1 MKENEK
7 VEFKK
12 STSEINEAM
21 NSVSAILNKH
31 RGGTIYF
38 GLKNDGTPFKF
49 QINDSTVRD
58 VSRKIFEAI
67 KPQIFPIIEVVN
79 IEGTDV
85 IKVEFS
91 GDDIPYSSF
100 GKYYIRTADEDREL
114 TPQALRKI
122 MINKEY
128 EENWEE
134 KISIDTIDDIDETT
148 LEKFRKKAMN
158 CGRLANLE
166 YTNIELLKK
175 LNLVANGRLNNA
187 GRLLFSKNNP
197 IVLKMAVFAT
207 NEKKTFLDLTRVEGN
222 IFQLID
228 KAMKYL
234 VENLRW
240 RVELSSDNIH
250 RDEIP
255 EIPIEALREIVVNSF
270 THARY
275 DVQIQHEIDIFSDRV
290 VISNPGSFAND
301 YNPEDFA
308 LSNMNSFLRNEKIA
322 KVLYLCKDVESFG
335 TGFNKIYSLC
345 KKANVKLGYNK
356 YDEYFSFIFFRED
369 RNVVTN
375 VVTNVVLNENEK
387 IVLDLLKNDN
397 YLTALKISE
406 LTNKSSRNIQRI
418 LDSLKNKGLIERSG
432 SNKNGFW
439 KVKI

>member
-1 MKENEK
+1 MKEDELI
-7 VEFKK
+7 EFKK
-12 STSEINEAM
+12 TTSELNEAM
-21 NSVSAILNKH
+21 NSISAILNKH
-31 RGGTIYF
+31 RRGTLYF
-38 GLKNDGTPFKF
+38 GLKNDGTPFRF

-67 KPQIFPIIEVVN
+67 KPQIFPIIEVIN
-79 IEGTDV
+79 IAGIDV

-91 GDDIPYSSF
+91 GDDTPYSSF
-100 GKYYIRTADEDREL
+100 GKYYIRIADEDREL

-122 MINKEY
+122 MIDKEY

-134 KISIDTIDDIDETT
+134 KISMDSIDDIDKATF
-148 LEKFRKKAMN
+148 EKFKKKALS
-158 CGRLANLE
+158 CGRLSDLE
-166 YTNIELLKK
+166 YTNLELLKK
-175 LNLVANGRLNNA
+175 LNLVVNGKLNNA

-240 RVELSSDNIH
+240 RVKLSDDHIH
-250 RDEIP
+250 RNEIP
-255 EIPIEALREIVVNSF
+255 EVPLEALREIVVNSF

-301 YNPEDFA
+301 YTPEDFA
-308 LSNMNSFLRNEKIA
+308 ISNMNSFLRNEKIA

-345 KKANVKLGYNK
+345 KEENVRLGYEK
-356 YDEYFSFIFFRED
+356 FDEFFNFIFYRED

-375 VVTNVVLNENEK
+375 VVTNVALNENEK
-387 IVLDLLKNDN
+387 QVLELLRSDN
-397 YLTALKISE
+397 YLTASKISE
-406 LTNKSSRNIQRI
+406 MIDKSSRNIQRI
-418 LDSLKNKGLIERSG
+418 MDSLKNKGLIERIG
-432 SNKNGFW
+432 SNKTGYW
-439 KVKI
+439 KVK

>member
-7 VEFKK
+7 IEFKK

-79 IEGTDV
+79 IEGVDV

-148 LEKFRKKAMN
+148 LEKFRKKALN

-175 LNLVANGRLNNA
+175 LNLVANDKLNNA

-240 RVELSSDNIH
+240 RVELSNDNIH

-308 LSNMNSFLRNEKIA
+308 LSNMNSFLRNEKLQKFYICV
-322 KVLYLCKDVESFG
+322 KMLNHLEQDLIKFIHYV
-335 TGFNKIYSLC
+335 
-345 KKANVKLGYNK
+345 KKQM
-356 YDEYFSFIFFRED
+356 
-369 RNVVTN
+369 
-375 VVTNVVLNENEK
+375 LN
-387 IVLDLLKNDN
+387 
-397 YLTALKISE
+397 
-406 LTNKSSRNIQRI
+406 
-418 LDSLKNKGLIERSG
+418 
-432 SNKNGFW
+432 
-439 KVKI
+439 

>member
-1 MKENEK
+1 MKENERI
-7 VEFKK
+7 EFKK

-21 NSVSAILNKH
+21 NSISAILNKH
-31 RGGTIYF
+31 RSGTIYF

-49 QINDSTVRD
+49 QINESTIRD
-58 VSRKIFEAI
+58 VSRKIFEVI
-67 KPQIFPIIEVVN
+67 KPQIFPIIEVIN
-79 IEGTDV
+79 IEGIEV

-134 KISIDTIDDIDETT
+134 KISVETIDDIDELT
-148 LEKFRKKAMN
+148 LEKFRKKASN
-158 CGRLANLE
+158 CERLIDLE
-166 YTNIELLKK
+166 YSNVELLKK
-175 LNLVANGRLNNA
+175 LNLIASGKLNNA

-240 RVELSSDNIH
+240 RVEMSDDNIH
-250 RDEIP
+250 RNEIP

-275 DVQIQHEIDIFSDRV
+275 DIQIQHEIDIFSDRV
-290 VISNPGSFAND
+290 AVSNPGSFAND
-301 YNPEDFA
+301 YDPEDFA
-308 LSNMNSFLRNEKIA
+308 MSNMNSFLRNEKIA

-356 YDEYFSFIFFRED
+356 YDEYFNFIFYRED

-375 VVTNVVLNENEK
+375 VVTNVVLNDNEK
-387 IVLDLLKNDN
+387 HILELLRNDN
-397 YLTALKISE
+397 SLTASKISE
-406 LTNKSSRNIQRI
+406 MISQSSRNIQRI
-418 LDSLKNKGLIERSG
+418 MDSLRNKGLIERIG
-432 SNKNGFW
+432 SNKSGYWN
-439 KVKI
+439 VK

>member
-1 MKENEK
+1 MKENELI
-7 VEFKK
+7 EFKK
-12 STSEINEAM
+12 TTSELNEAM
-21 NSVSAILNKH
+21 NSISAILNKH
-31 RGGTIYF
+31 RRGTLYF
-38 GLKNDGTPFKF
+38 GLKNDGTPFRF

-67 KPQIFPIIEVVN
+67 KPQIFPIIEVIN
-79 IEGTDV
+79 IAGIDV

-91 GDDIPYSSF
+91 GDDTPYSSF
-100 GKYYIRTADEDREL
+100 GKYYIRIADEDREL

-122 MINKEY
+122 MIDKEY

-134 KISIDTIDDIDETT
+134 KISMDSIDDIDEVTF
-148 LEKFRKKAMN
+148 EKFKKKALS
-158 CGRLANLE
+158 CGRLSDLE
-166 YTNIELLKK
+166 YTNLELLKK
-175 LNLVANGRLNNA
+175 LNLVVNGKLNNA

-240 RVELSSDNIH
+240 RVKLSDDHIH

-255 EIPIEALREIVVNSF
+255 EVPIEALREIVVNSF

-301 YNPEDFA
+301 YTPEDFA
-308 LSNMNSFLRNEKIA
+308 ISNMNSFLRNEKIA

-345 KKANVKLGYNK
+345 KEANVRLGYEK
-356 YDEYFSFIFFRED
+356 FDEFFSFIFYRED

-387 IVLDLLKNDN
+387 QILELLRSNN
-397 YLTALKISE
+397 YLTASKISE
-406 LTNKSSRNIQRI
+406 MIDKSSRNIQRI
-418 LDSLKNKGLIERSG
+418 MDSLKNKGLIERIG
-432 SNKNGFW
+432 SNKTGYW
-439 KVKI
+439 KVK

>member
-1 MKENEK
+1 
-7 VEFKK
+7 
-12 STSEINEAM
+12 M
-21 NSVSAILNKH
+21 NSISAILNKH
-31 RGGTIYF
+31 RRGTLYF
-38 GLKNDGTPFKF
+38 GLKNDGTPFRF

-67 KPQIFPIIEVVN
+67 KPQIFPIIEVIN
-79 IEGTDV
+79 IAGIDV

-91 GDDIPYSSF
+91 GDDTPYSSF
-100 GKYYIRTADEDREL
+100 GKYYIRIADEDREL

-122 MINKEY
+122 MIDKEY

-134 KISIDTIDDIDETT
+134 KISSDSIYDIDEVTF
-148 LEKFRKKAMN
+148 EKFRKKALS
-158 CGRLANLE
+158 CGRLSDLE
-166 YTNIELLKK
+166 YTNLELLKK
-175 LNLVANGRLNNA
+175 LNLVVNGKLNNA

-240 RVELSSDNIH
+240 RVKLSDDHIH

-255 EIPIEALREIVVNSF
+255 EVPIEALREIVVNSF

-301 YNPEDFA
+301 YTPEDFA
-308 LSNMNSFLRNEKIA
+308 ISNMNSFLRNEKIA

-345 KKANVKLGYNK
+345 KEANVRLGYEK
-356 YDEYFSFIFFRED
+356 FDEFFSFIFYRED

-375 VVTNVVLNENEK
+375 VVTNVVLNEKEK
-387 IVLDLLKNDN
+387 QILDLLRSNN
-397 YLTALKISE
+397 YLTASKISE
-406 LTNKSSRNIQRI
+406 MIDKSSRNIQRI
-418 LDSLKNKGLIERSG
+418 MDSLKNKGLIERIG
-432 SNKNGFW
+432 SNKTGYW
-439 KVKI
+439 KVK

>member
-1 MKENEK
+1 MKENERI
-7 VEFKK
+7 EFKK

-21 NSVSAILNKH
+21 NSISAILNKH
-31 RGGTIYF
+31 RSGIIYF

-49 QINDSTVRD
+49 QINESTIRD
-58 VSRKIFEAI
+58 VSRKIFEVI
-67 KPQIFPIIEVVN
+67 KPQIFPIIEVIN
-79 IEGTDV
+79 IEGIEV

-134 KISIDTIDDIDETT
+134 KISVETIDDIDELT
-148 LEKFRKKAMN
+148 LEKFRKKASN
-158 CGRLANLE
+158 CGRLIDLE
-166 YTNIELLKK
+166 YSNVELLKK
-175 LNLVANGRLNNA
+175 LNLIANGKLNNA

-240 RVELSSDNIH
+240 RVEMSDDNIH
-250 RDEIP
+250 RNEIP

-275 DVQIQHEIDIFSDRV
+275 DIQIQHEIDIFSDRV
-290 VISNPGSFAND
+290 VVTNPGSFAND
-301 YNPEDFA
+301 YDPEDFA
-308 LSNMNSFLRNEKIA
+308 MSNMNSFLRNEKIA

-356 YDEYFSFIFFRED
+356 YDEYFNFIFYRED

-375 VVTNVVLNENEK
+375 VVTNVVLNDNEK
-387 IVLDLLKNDN
+387 HILELLRNDN
-397 YLTALKISE
+397 FLTASKISE
-406 LTNKSSRNIQRI
+406 MINQSSRNIQRI
-418 LDSLKNKGLIERSG
+418 MDSLRNKGLIERIG
-432 SNKNGFW
+432 SNKSGYWN
-439 KVKI
+439 VK

>member
-1 MKENEK
+1 MKENEQI
-7 VEFKK
+7 EFKK
-12 STSEINEAM
+12 TTSELNEAM
-21 NSVSAILNKH
+21 NSISAILNKH
-31 RGGTIYF
+31 RRGTLYF
-38 GLKNDGTPFKF
+38 GLKNDGTPFRF

-67 KPQIFPIIEVVN
+67 KPQIFPIIEVIN
-79 IEGTDV
+79 IAGIDV

-91 GDDIPYSSF
+91 GDDTPYSSF
-100 GKYYIRTADEDREL
+100 GKYYIRIADEDREL

-122 MINKEY
+122 MIDKEY

-134 KISIDTIDDIDETT
+134 KISSDSIYDIDEVTF
-148 LEKFRKKAMN
+148 EKFRKKALS
-158 CGRLANLE
+158 CGRLSDLE
-166 YTNIELLKK
+166 YTNLELLKK
-175 LNLVANGRLNNA
+175 LNLVVNGKLNNA

-240 RVELSSDNIH
+240 RVKLSDDHIH

-255 EIPIEALREIVVNSF
+255 EVPIEALREIVVNSF

-301 YNPEDFA
+301 YTPEDFA
-308 LSNMNSFLRNEKIA
+308 ISNMNSFLRNEKIA

-345 KKANVKLGYNK
+345 KEANVRLGYEK
-356 YDEYFSFIFFRED
+356 FDEFFSSIFYRED

-375 VVTNVVLNENEK
+375 VVTNVVLNEKEK
-387 IVLDLLKNDN
+387 QILDLLRSNN
-397 YLTALKISE
+397 YLTASKISE
-406 LTNKSSRNIQRI
+406 MIDKSSRNIQRI
-418 LDSLKNKGLIERSG
+418 MDSLKNKGLIERIG
-432 SNKNGFW
+432 SNKTGYW
-439 KVKI
+439 KVK

>member
-1 MKENEK
+1 MKENERI
-7 VEFKK
+7 EFKK

-21 NSVSAILNKH
+21 NSISAILNKH
-31 RGGTIYF
+31 RSGIIYF

-49 QINDSTVRD
+49 QINESTIRD
-58 VSRKIFEAI
+58 VSRKIFEVI
-67 KPQIFPIIEVVN
+67 KPQIFPIIEVIN
-79 IEGTDV
+79 IEGIEV
-85 IKVEFS
+85 IKVEFF

-134 KISIDTIDDIDETT
+134 KISVETIDDIDELT
-148 LEKFRKKAMN
+148 LEKFRKKASN
-158 CGRLANLE
+158 CGRLIDLE
-166 YTNIELLKK
+166 YSNVELLKK
-175 LNLVANGRLNNA
+175 LNLIANGKLNNA

-240 RVELSSDNIH
+240 RVEMSDDNIH
-250 RDEIP
+250 RNEIP

-275 DVQIQHEIDIFSDRV
+275 DIQIQHEIDIFSDRV
-290 VISNPGSFAND
+290 VVSNPGSFAND
-301 YNPEDFA
+301 YDPEDFA
-308 LSNMNSFLRNEKIA
+308 MSNMNSFLRNEKIA

-356 YDEYFSFIFFRED
+356 YDEYFNFIFYRED

-375 VVTNVVLNENEK
+375 VVTNVVLNDNEK
-387 IVLDLLKNDN
+387 HILELLRNDN
-397 YLTALKISE
+397 FLTASKISE
-406 LTNKSSRNIQRI
+406 MINQSSRNIQRI
-418 LDSLKNKGLIERSG
+418 MDSLRNKGLIERIG
-432 SNKNGFW
+432 SNKSGYWN
-439 KVKI
+439 VK

>member
-1 MKENEK
+1 MKENELI
-7 VEFKK
+7 EFKK
-12 STSEINEAM
+12 TTSELNEAM
-21 NSVSAILNKH
+21 NSISAILNKH
-31 RGGTIYF
+31 RRGTLYF
-38 GLKNDGTPFKF
+38 GLKNDGTPFRF
-49 QINDSTVRD
+49 QITDSTVRD

-67 KPQIFPIIEVVN
+67 KPQIFPIIEVIN
-79 IEGTDV
+79 IEGIDV

-91 GDDIPYSSF
+91 GDDTPYSSF
-100 GKYYIRTADEDREL
+100 GKYYIRIADEDREL

-122 MINKEY
+122 MIDKEY

-134 KISIDTIDDIDETT
+134 KISIDSIDDIDEVTF
-148 LEKFRKKAMN
+148 EKFKKKALS
-158 CGRLANLE
+158 CGRLSDLE
-166 YTNIELLKK
+166 YTNLELLKK
-175 LNLVANGRLNNA
+175 LNLVVNGKLNNA
-187 GRLLFSKNNP
+187 GKLLFSKNNP

-240 RVELSSDNIH
+240 RVKLSDDHIH

-255 EIPIEALREIVVNSF
+255 EVPIEALREIVVNSF

-301 YNPEDFA
+301 YTPEDFA
-308 LSNMNSFLRNEKIA
+308 ISNMNSFLRNEKIA

-345 KKANVKLGYNK
+345 KEANVRLGYEK
-356 YDEYFSFIFFRED
+356 FDEFFSFIFYRED

-387 IVLDLLKNDN
+387 QILELLRSNN
-397 YLTALKISE
+397 YLTASKISE
-406 LTNKSSRNIQRI
+406 MIDKSSRNIQRI
-418 LDSLKNKGLIERSG
+418 MDSLKNKGLIERIG
-432 SNKNGFW
+432 SNKTGYW
-439 KVKI
+439 KVK

>member
-1 MKENEK
+1 MKENEQI
-7 VEFKK
+7 EFKK
-12 STSEINEAM
+12 TTSELNEAM
-21 NSVSAILNKH
+21 NSISAILNKH
-31 RGGTIYF
+31 RRGTLYF
-38 GLKNDGTPFKF
+38 GLKNDGTPFRF

-67 KPQIFPIIEVVN
+67 KPQIFPIIEVIN
-79 IEGTDV
+79 IAGIDV

-91 GDDIPYSSF
+91 GDDTPYSSF
-100 GKYYIRTADEDREL
+100 GKYYIRIADEDREL

-122 MINKEY
+122 MIDKEY

-134 KISIDTIDDIDETT
+134 KISSDSIYDIDEVTF
-148 LEKFRKKAMN
+148 EKFRKKALS
-158 CGRLANLE
+158 CGRLSDLE
-166 YTNIELLKK
+166 YTNLELLKK
-175 LNLVANGRLNNA
+175 LNLVVNGKLNNA

-240 RVELSSDNIH
+240 RVKLSDDHIH

-255 EIPIEALREIVVNSF
+255 EVPIEALREIVVNSF

-301 YNPEDFA
+301 YTPEDFA
-308 LSNMNSFLRNEKIA
+308 ISNMNSFLRNEKIA

-345 KKANVKLGYNK
+345 KEANVRLGYEK
-356 YDEYFSFIFFRED
+356 FDEFFSFIFYRED

-375 VVTNVVLNENEK
+375 VVTNVVLNEKEK
-387 IVLDLLKNDN
+387 QILDLLRSNN
-397 YLTALKISE
+397 YLTASKISE
-406 LTNKSSRNIQRI
+406 MIDKSSRNIQRI
-418 LDSLKNKGLIERSG
+418 MDSLKNKGLIERIG
-432 SNKNGFW
+432 SNKTGYW
-439 KVKI
+439 KVK

>member
-1 MKENEK
+1 MTNVIHHIKTNEEMEILKENGLYNLVSVGDYSLNVVKFGKENGK
-7 VEFKK
+7 HKIIALAGLGMADCSIAMRQMTKCLEEDNLVVFVDRAGYGL
-12 STSEINEAM
+12 SED
-21 NSVSAILNKH
+21 
-31 RGGTIYF
+31 T
-38 GLKNDGTPFKF
+38 KNDMT
-49 QINDSTVRD
+49 IEYIVEDY
-58 VSRKIFEAI
+58 RK
-67 KPQIFPIIEVVN
+67 
-79 IEGTDV
+79 
-85 IKVEFS
+85 
-91 GDDIPYSSF
+91 
-100 GKYYIRTADEDREL
+100 
-114 TPQALRKI
+114 ALRKI

-134 KISIDTIDDIDETT
+134 KTSVETIDDIDEST
-148 LEKFRKKAMN
+148 LEKFRKKALN
-158 CGRLANLE
+158 CGRLTDLE

-175 LNLVANGRLNNA
+175 LNLIANGKLNNA
-187 GRLLFSKNNP
+187 GRFLFSKNNP

-240 RVELSSDNIH
+240 RVELSDDNIH
-250 RDEIP
+250 RNEIP

-301 YNPEDFA
+301 YDPEDFA
-308 LSNMNSFLRNEKIA
+308 MSNMNSFLRNEKIA

-345 KKANVKLGYNK
+345 KIANVKLGYNK
-356 YDEYFSFIFFRED
+356 YDEYFNFIFYRED

-375 VVTNVVLNENEK
+375 VVLNDNEK
-387 IVLDLLKNDN
+387 LILELLRNDN
-397 YLTALKISE
+397 SLTASKISE
-406 LTNKSSRNIQRI
+406 MISQSSRNIQRI
-418 LDSLKNKGLIERSG
+418 MDSLRNKGLIERIG
-432 SNKNGFW
+432 SNKSGYW
-439 KVKI
+439 KVK

>member
-1 MKENEK
+1 MKENEHI
-7 VEFKK
+7 EFKK
-12 STSEINEAM
+12 TTSELNEAM
-21 NSVSAILNKH
+21 NSISAILNKH
-31 RGGTIYF
+31 KKGTLYF
-38 GLKNDGTPFKF
+38 GIKNDGTPFKY

-67 KPQIFPIIEVVN
+67 KPQIFPTVEVVN
-79 IEGTDV
+79 IQGIDV

-100 GKYYIRTADEDREL
+100 GKYYIRIADEDREL
-114 TPQALRKI
+114 TPQALRKM
-122 MINKEY
+122 MIDKEY

-134 KISIDTIDDIDETT
+134 KASVDFIDDIDVVTF
-148 LEKFRKKAMN
+148 EKFKRKALS
-158 CGRLANLE
+158 CGRLSDLE

-175 LNLVANGRLNNA
+175 LNLVVNGKLNNA

-207 NEKKTFLDLTRVEGN
+207 SEKKTFLDLTRVEGN
-222 IFQLID
+222 IFQLIE

-240 RVELSSDNIH
+240 RVQLSEDNIH

-255 EIPIEALREIVVNSF
+255 EIPIEALREMVVNSF

-275 DVQIQHEIDIFSDRV
+275 DVQIQHEIDIFSDKV

-301 YNPEDFA
+301 YTPEDFA
-308 LSNMNSFLRNEKIA
+308 ISNMNSFLRNEKIA

-345 KKANVKLGYNK
+345 RNANVKLGYNK
-356 YDEYFSFIFFRED
+356 YDEFFNFIFYRED

-387 IVLDLLKNDN
+387 QVLELLRSDN
-397 YLTALKISE
+397 YLSASKISE
-406 LTNKSSRNIQRI
+406 MIGKSSRNIQRI
-418 LDSLKNKGLIERSG
+418 MDSLKNKELIERIG
-432 SNKNGFW
+432 SNKSGYW
-439 KVKI
+439 KVK